1 MGPGPGRLGQK
12 PGCLRRASAEGTGQP
27 QPEAGRGA
35 EAFWP
40 PQAPVAP
47 WSPAGRA
54 PGSGRSPPRPAAAPP
69 GDPAGGARRALPM
82 AGYEVVSVSGFEEF
96 SRAVEQHHGKTIF
109 AYFTGSK
116 DAGGKSWCPDCVQ
129 AEPVVREGLKHVS
142 EGCVFIYCQVGE
154 KPYWKDPNND
164 FRKNLKV
171 TAVPTLLK
179 YGTPQ
184 KLVESECLQANLVE
198 MLFSED

>member
-1 MGPGPGRLGQK
+1 MELQGTSSKGPKEPDQK
-12 PGCLRRASAEGTGQP
+12 DYADEL
-27 QPEAGRGA
+27 
-35 EAFWP
+35 WP
-40 PQAPVAP
+40 SEAPVP
-47 WSPAGRA
+47 QIPAGLENR
-54 PGSGRSPPRPAAAPP
+54 PSPSPSRKSLSPPYVEPSTTAAEPEISRNP
-69 GDPAGGARRALPM
+69 QQNSEM
-82 AGYEVVSVSGFEEF
+82 VHYEEVRVSGFEEF
-96 SRAVEQHHGKTIF
+96 NQALKQNNGKTIF

-154 KPYWKDPNND
+154 RPYWKDPNND

-184 KLVESECLQANLVE
+184 KLVESECLQPSLVE